1 MPTHSTAA
9 MFPQLDQ
16 ETASGELAELYA
28 DIRHTL
34 RVPWVAFAI
43 RVMAQFGD
51 YVPQA
56 WGTLKPLISTR
67 YAEDAADRIRR
78 AAVLDGP
85 PPPDPRPRLR
95 ERGWN
100 EEDIAGVQQT
110 LDALNYGNPKY
121 LVLITAWNEAWHERL
136 AGDPEHQLTGSAAD
150 PVPYGLPEGIE
161 PFHLV
166 DPDSAPRDVQ
176 HLLRDARDVLL
187 HHGPASDYRVLAAW
201 PDLLRIAVDDVLAPV
216 ALTSEYDETTRRI
229 RQIAREEV
237 AGLPGVGGVS
247 RRDLEGSMR
256 PTDVAGLTGV
266 LFMYNRFIADITVAI
281 IRLQQAFDGA
291 ESAVENKFPV

>member
-1 MPTHSTAA
+1 MPARSTAA

-16 ETASGELAELYA
+16 ETASGEIAELYA
-28 DIRHTL
+28 DIRDTL

-43 RVMAQFGD
+43 RVMAQFGS

-56 WGTLKPLISTR
+56 WGALKPLVATQ

-78 AAVLDGP
+78 ASILDGP

-95 ERGWN
+95 EQGWS
-100 EEDIAGVQQT
+100 EEDIAGVQLA

-121 LVLITAWNEAWHERL
+121 LILITAWNEAWHERA
-136 AGDPEHQLTGSAAD
+136 AGDPNHPLTSSAAA
-150 PVPYGLPEGIE
+150 PLPYGLPDGVE

-166 DPDSAPRDVQ
+166 DPDAAPKEVQ
-176 HLLRDARDVLL
+176 ELLREARDVLL

-201 PDLLRIAVDDVLAPV
+201 PDLLRVAVEDVLRPV
-216 ALTSEYDETTRRI
+216 ALTSEYEETTRRI
-229 RQIAREEV
+229 REIAREEV
-237 AGLPGVGGVS
+237 AGLTGVGGVS
-247 RRDLEGSMR
+247 RRDLEESMS
-256 PTDVAGLTGV
+256 PTDIAGLTGV

-281 IRLQQAFDGA
+281 IRLQQAFDGGA
-291 ESAVENKFPV
+291 SAVENKFPA